1 MLYALI
7 ERRETPPGRRFVFG
21 NWDEEDDAFLEVVA
35 NEISSHEIV
44 DESK

>member
-1 MLYALI
+1 
-7 ERRETPPGRRFVFG
+7 VFG

-35 NEISSHEIV
+35 NDISSQEIA